1 MFKSLLRVVV
11 PSSLKTFRSMG
22 TAKMAS
28 KNVRQREKQ
37 ASETKDCVFKLAES
51 CLKFPQGKGGF
62 PENW

>member
-1 MFKSLLRVVV
+1 
-11 PSSLKTFRSMG
+11 
-22 TAKMAS
+22 MAS

-51 CLKFPQGKGGF
+51 CLKFSQGKGGF